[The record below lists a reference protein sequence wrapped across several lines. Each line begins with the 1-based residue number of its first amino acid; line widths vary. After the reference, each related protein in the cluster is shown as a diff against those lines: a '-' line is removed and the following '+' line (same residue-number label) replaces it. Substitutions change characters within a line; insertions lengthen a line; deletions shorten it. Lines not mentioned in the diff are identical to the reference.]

1 MMRRRDIK
9 RIIRAG
15 VWAVAFVLAVVTFGC
30 SVPAAGQ
37 DEETVELS
45 NEEMYEVGKLSA
57 IDMFMSQKTDN
68 PNVLN
73 RIVGAGFIV
82 EKSGYVVTCSHV
94 AGCPGMRTVGF
105 HDTTSLDGEL
115 PFEIVGWNDGMD
127 VAVVRIVSDGRTF
140 TAAKLGKSRDAQVG
154 DRVIIIGNPE
164 ARRHVVVNGKITS
177 TAANWGYQWAD
188 AGTWHNDFL
197 RCDAPAVEGFS
208 GGPMINDRGEVI
220 GMFSGNMGG
229 GDTPASFAVPMHK
242 ILDGLPEVLNIE
254 KLRGFVLGMSV
265 AGMGDGTVT
274 EVREDTP
281 AAGAG
286 VKKGDRVL
294 SVNDQPVKVGFD
306 FYYELRKS
314 KPGDEVR
321 LRLRRGRNDVPAV
334 LRLDAPR
341 LRPGIPAEEL
351 AAKLKRSLEPGLEY
365 GYYGGAWNAVSDFL
379 KAKPDKTG
387 VANAIGIGLYAG
399 QDNFGLVFSGYIR
412 VEQAGT
418 YTFFVGSD
426 DGSQLYVDGELVVDN
441 DGLHGPVAVGGNIGL
456 EPGLHRLVVA
466 YFERSGGEMLEV
478 KYKGPGVGKQSLPAS
493 VLCH

>member
-1 MMRRRDIK
+1 MTRRDMK
-9 RIIRAG
+9 RITRGCAS
-15 VWAVAFVLAVVTFGC
+15 AVAFVLAVLALNC
-30 SVPAAGQ
+30 SGLAAGA
-37 DEETVELS
+37 DRHTSALS
-45 NEEMYEVGKLSA
+45 YEKMYEVGKLSA
-57 IDMFMSQKTDN
+57 VDMFMSRKTDR

-82 EKSGYVVTCSHV
+82 EKSGYAISCSHV
-94 AGCPGMRTVGF
+94 AGCPGIRTVGF
-105 HDTTSLDGEL
+105 HDTTSVDGEL
-115 PFEIVGWNDGMD
+115 PFEVVGWNDGMD
-127 VAVVRIVSDGRTF
+127 VAVIRITSDGRTF
-140 TAAKLGKSRDAQVG
+140 TPAKVGDSREVKLG
-154 DRVIIIGNPE
+154 DRVIVIGNPN
-164 ARRHVVVNGKITS
+164 ARRHVVVRGKITS

-197 RCDAPAVEGFS
+197 RSDAPAVEGFS
-208 GGPMINDRGEVI
+208 GGPMLNDRGEVI
-220 GMFSGNMGG
+220 GMFSGNMSG

-242 ILDGLPEVLNIE
+242 ILDGLPEVLNVE

-274 EVREDTP
+274 EVRQDTP

-286 VKKGDRVL
+286 VKKGDRVI
-294 SVNDQPVKVGFD
+294 SVNGRPVKVGFD

-314 KPGDEVR
+314 KPGDKLQLV
-321 LRLRRGRNDVPAV
+321 LRRGGKAVPVAV
-334 LRLDAPR
+334 RLEAPR
-341 LRPGIPAEEL
+341 LRPGMTDEEL
-351 AAKLKRSLEPGLEY
+351 AAKLNRPIKPGLRY
-365 GYYGGAWNAVSDFL
+365 GHYGGPWNAVSDFR

-387 VANAIGIGLYAG
+387 MVGTIGVGPYAG
-399 QDNFGLVFSGYIR
+399 KDNFGLVFSGYIK

-418 YTFFVGSD
+418 YTFYLGSD

-478 KYKGPGVGKQSLPAS
+478 KYKGPGVGKQLLPAS
-493 VLCH
+493 VLYH